1 MDIKKTKVSSII
13 LMEVLNEELSKVIE
27 NEIDKGESGD
37 YVMVDLLIELVEVMG
52 VACEVFG
59 KEIKLSFGKYEVKT
73 LYYRESYLRE
83 EKLMIQGLS

>member
-37 YVMVDLLIELVEVMG
+37 YVMVDLLIELVETLGIAV
-52 VACEVFG
+52 EVLG
-59 KEIKLSFGKYEVKT
+59 KEKE
-73 LYYRESYLRE
+73 
-83 EKLMIQGLS
+83 

>member
-27 NEIDKGESGD
+27 NEIDKGENGD

-52 VACEVFG
+52 ITCEVLG
-59 KEIKLSFGKYEVKT
+59 REKE
-73 LYYRESYLRE
+73 
-83 EKLMIQGLS
+83 